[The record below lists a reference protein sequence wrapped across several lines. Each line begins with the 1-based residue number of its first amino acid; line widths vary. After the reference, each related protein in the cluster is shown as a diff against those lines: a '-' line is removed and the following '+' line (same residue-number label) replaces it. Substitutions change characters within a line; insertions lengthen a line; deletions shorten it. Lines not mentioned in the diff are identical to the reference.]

1 MGAETVVYVKV
12 GKMAYEWIEVQA
24 VTASE
29 AALEALRMPG
39 VAVVVATSYDKPER
53 DGDNER

>member
-53 DGDNER
+53 DGDN